1 MSSPLCISVKLP
13 VLVVVAAVA
22 CLLPAALPAT
32 ASAELKIGV
41 VITQRLLA
49 ESTIGAQAAERLQVK
64 KTAAQEKLD
73 AKAKEIASMQQ
84 DLAKRAMVLSDDEKV
99 KARDDFEKRRREA
112 QRMKEDLERD
122 LQKSE
127 EEILGGVNKFL
138 SELVVN
144 FGKENGYDLLVD
156 AAVAVYFSDE
166 VDVTEQLIKA
176 ADAKYKK

>member
-1 MSSPLCISVKLP
+1 MRSSLCVSRKLC
-13 VLVVVAAVA
+13 VLAVSAAVA
-22 CLLPAALPAT
+22 CLLQATLPAI
-32 ASAELKIGV
+32 AAAELKIGV

-49 ESTIGAQAAERLQVK
+49 ESEIGSQAAERLQTK
-64 KTAAQEKLD
+64 KKSAQEKLD
-73 AKAKEIASMQQ
+73 AKAKEIAGMQQ

-99 KARDDFEKRRREA
+99 KARDDFEKRRRDA

-166 VDVTEQLIKA
+166 VDVTEQLIQA